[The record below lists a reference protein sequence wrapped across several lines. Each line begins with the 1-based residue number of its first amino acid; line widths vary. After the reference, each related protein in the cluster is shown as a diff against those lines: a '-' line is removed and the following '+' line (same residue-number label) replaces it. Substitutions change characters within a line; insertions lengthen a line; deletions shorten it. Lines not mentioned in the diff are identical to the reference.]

1 MKVYIYKIIIPSNLS
16 FISYRDLINKFP
28 LLKNVYYIDWR
39 WSKLKKFIILV
50 TPQRIPENVIETEW
64 SRPQLFKPVDI
75 EEIRDNNLSNEEFE
89 RIRNNTKDV
98 DGEDVEKNYR
108 YTYEIEKVLEK
119 AIKKEYGK
127 G

>member
-1 MKVYIYKIIIPSNLS
+1 MKIYIYKVIIPDNLS

-28 LLKNVYYIDWR
+28 LLKDVYYIDWR

-50 TPQRIPENVIETEW
+50 TPQRIPEGIVETEW
-64 SRPQLFKPVDI
+64 SRPQLFKLRDI

-89 RIRNNTKDV
+89 RIRNNTD
-98 DGEDVEKNYR
+98 DIDEEMEKNYR